1 MTVQVEGSIC
11 TFLFLQ
17 ERRRVSC
24 RNSPCPAR
32 RLTLTSN
39 TIILKE
45 NYMKTIDTTVLAGY
59 NAGIERNRLRTDIGI
74 IEFERTKEIL
84 LEKLPKPPAVV
95 YDIGGAYGEYSWW
108 LASLGY
114 EVHLF
119 DLSETNIKMSE
130 ELGAEYP
137 HVALKAAE
145 VCDARAVPRPSG
157 SADAILLMGP
167 LYSITEY
174 EERILAIKE
183 CGRLLKEEGILFSAA
198 LTPFSVLI
206 PRIAAYH
213 ADDSKKRRELDDP
226 AVMDMI
232 ARALD
237 DGCYINPGRKIATG
251 LGSSHLHTAK
261 TLREELLRGGF
272 VTSSVHGV
280 MGGAWLAPN
289 VEELLEKEETKA
301 VLMETVRMLDTH
313 EEILGLSG
321 HLLAVSKKRK
331 T

>member
-1 MTVQVEGSIC
+1 
-11 TFLFLQ
+11 
-17 ERRRVSC
+17 
-24 RNSPCPAR
+24 
-32 RLTLTSN
+32 
-39 TIILKE
+39 
-45 NYMKTIDTTVLAGY
+45 
-59 NAGIERNRLRTDIGI
+59 
-74 IEFERTKEIL
+74 
-84 LEKLPKPPAVV
+84 
-95 YDIGGAYGEYSWW
+95 
-108 LASLGY
+108 
-114 EVHLF
+114 
-119 DLSETNIKMSE
+119 MSE

-198 LTPFSVLI
+198 LTPFSVLV
-206 PRIAAYH
+206 PRIATYH

-226 AVMDMI
+226 AVMAMI

-237 DGCYINPGRKIATG
+237 DGCHINPERKIATG